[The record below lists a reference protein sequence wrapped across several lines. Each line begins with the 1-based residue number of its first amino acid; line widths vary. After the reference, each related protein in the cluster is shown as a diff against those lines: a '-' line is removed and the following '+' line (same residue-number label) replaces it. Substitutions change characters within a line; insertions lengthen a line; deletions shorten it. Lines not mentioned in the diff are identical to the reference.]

1 MRRGTRSECG
11 LGASTRL
18 LQQDFLSDILNNMT
32 ISEGDNLFQDPPPRE
47 DCPICML
54 PMPYSTGL
62 GGVYR
67 AYASCCGKVLCCG
80 CMVAADKEMDKGKI
94 KELCS
99 FCRVPLPKSGKEHL
113 KRYKKR
119 MKLNDAEAFFMVGGA
134 YAREELG
141 LQKDMSKA
149 LEMWNKS
156 ADLGS
161 VSAYYSIG
169 IAYNIGD
176 GVEKNLCKS
185 IHHWKLA
192 AIGGHEQARQH
203 LGMAEIDSG
212 NIDRAMKH
220 FLISAR
226 SGEENSLRAVG
237 DGYKAG
243 RVTKDEYARTLRAHK
258 HTLDEIKSEQRDIA
272 HEVFKQGRLS
282 VN

>member
-1 MRRGTRSECG
+1 
-11 LGASTRL
+11 
-18 LQQDFLSDILNNMT
+18 
-32 ISEGDNLFQDPPPRE
+32 
-47 DCPICML
+47 
-54 PMPYSTGL
+54 
-62 GGVYR
+62 
-67 AYASCCGKVLCCG
+67 
-80 CMVAADKEMDKGKI
+80 
-94 KELCS
+94 
-99 FCRVPLPKSGKEHL
+99 
-113 KRYKKR
+113 
-119 MKLNDAEAFFMVGGA
+119 
-134 YAREELG
+134 
-141 LQKDMSKA
+141 MSKA